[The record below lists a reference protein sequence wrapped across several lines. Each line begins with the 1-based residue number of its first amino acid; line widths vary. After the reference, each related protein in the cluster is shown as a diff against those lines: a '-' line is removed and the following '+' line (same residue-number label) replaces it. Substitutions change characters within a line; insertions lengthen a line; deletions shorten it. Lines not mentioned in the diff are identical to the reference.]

1 MGGAVG
7 MAGCLGSESDGGS
20 GRREEPT
27 AGRMCTR
34 LRVCRVQVF
43 CPFLWD
49 VLRLANPDCFS
60 AVP

>member
-1 MGGAVG
+1 